1 MTPIAQLI
9 AELRELAKRGAALSD
24 QLMDMYADPHI
35 DNLTFSAAK
44 HIARLEAAMLSA
56 AEALAR
62 QEELLA
68 EAGDSITPFANF
80 AADNTVDD
88 ASGWAGGIWAGNR
101 CERERIVDWFGPSDF
116 RAAARLSD
124 KLKGE

>member
-1 MTPIAQLI
+1 MTTSGI
-9 AELRELAKRGAALSD
+9 D
-24 QLMDMYADPHI
+24 VDMAVAW
-35 DNLTFSAAK
+35 LT
-44 HIARLEAAMLSA
+44 EAARYFGERPTCGEDA
-56 AEALAR
+56 AFWANVANAENCRRIASLLAR

-124 KLKGE
+124 KLGER

>member
-9 AELRELAKRGAALSD
+9 AELREQASKVMPQSETGDL
-24 QLMDMYADPHI
+24 
-35 DNLTFSAAK
+35 LT
-44 HIARLEAAMLSA
+44 RA

-124 KLKGE
+124 KLKADQ